1 MSQTIKAGGLDFL
14 LENRR
19 VGEDGGPS
27 LQVLANVEDEVVQ
40 MLRFDMFE
48 KRPHYHYAPNAQN
61 LEYELD
67 PLTLGDDGIKWAI
80 GLIGSRL
87 PELVAKAGYGGVVSP
102 ESASNV
108 IAALPEIEAKWRT
121 EKPVVVRTNV

>member
-1 MSQTIKAGGLDFL
+1 MSQTIKAGGLEFL

-27 LQVLANVEDEVVQ
+27 LQVLASVEDEVVQ

-48 KRPHYHYAPNAQN
+48 KRPHYHYAPNDQN
-61 LEYELD
+61 IEYELD
-67 PLTLGDDGIKWAI
+67 PLTLGDDGIRWAI
-80 GLIGSRL
+80 ILIGSKL
-87 PELVAKAGYGGVVSP
+87 PELVAKAGYRGVVSA

-108 IAALPEIEAKWRT
+108 VATLPEIEAKWRT
-121 EKPVVVRTNV
+121 EKPVVARTNV